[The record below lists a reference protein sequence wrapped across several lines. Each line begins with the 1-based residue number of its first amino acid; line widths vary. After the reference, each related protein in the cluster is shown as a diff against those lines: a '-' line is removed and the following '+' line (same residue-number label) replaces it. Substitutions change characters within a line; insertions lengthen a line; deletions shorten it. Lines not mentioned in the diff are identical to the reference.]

1 MNHPRRACCTLFA
14 VLALALSSGVSG
26 AQKDEDRKPSVAL
39 RLTPMTGFSPLRV
52 RVTVDIRGG
61 TDDYAEFYCP
71 SIQWD
76 WADGTVSESSQDC
89 DPYQAG
95 TSAIERRYTSEH
107 VFRRSGSYRIYF
119 RMKQKDRIVGAAN
132 STVQVRAGIREG
144 FD

>member
-1 MNHPRRACCTLFA
+1 
-14 VLALALSSGVSG
+14 
-26 AQKDEDRKPSVAL
+26 
-39 RLTPMTGFSPLRV
+39 V

-61 TDDYAEFYCP
+61 ADDYAEFYCP

-107 VFRRSGSYRIYF
+107 VFRRSGSYRVYF